1 VGSILS
7 IIGII
12 GEWVADAQIQKYK
25 DNKKEIKQMQKDLE
39 LQAQANVN
47 IESEKT
53 ENPLKEEG
61 KPQTKENVMDIKNI
75 PETDP
80 NDEFPNIYHEGL
92 WKKSRHPNL
101 FFELV
106 CWVGF
111 AFSGLS
117 EDKISWVGFLG
128 PLFL

>member
-1 VGSILS
+1 
-7 IIGII
+7 
-12 GEWVADAQIQKYK
+12 
-25 DNKKEIKQMQKDLE
+25 
-39 LQAQANVN
+39 
-47 IESEKT
+47 
-53 ENPLKEEG
+53 
-61 KPQTKENVMDIKNI
+61 MDIKNI

-128 PLFL
+128 PLFLQFVMLLFTIPITEQHMANTRDNWNAWKKRSNIFWLF